1 MLQPTIEMLWAMK
14 AYEHAEIYFNVGDII
29 LGSLS
34 LQKVLE
40 YSLYFLK
47 QHVEITK

>member
-1 MLQPTIEMLWAMK
+1 MK
-14 AYEHAEIYFNVGDII
+14 AYEHAEIYFNVGVIK
-29 LGSLS
+29 LRTLS

-40 YSLYFLK
+40 YSLYFVK